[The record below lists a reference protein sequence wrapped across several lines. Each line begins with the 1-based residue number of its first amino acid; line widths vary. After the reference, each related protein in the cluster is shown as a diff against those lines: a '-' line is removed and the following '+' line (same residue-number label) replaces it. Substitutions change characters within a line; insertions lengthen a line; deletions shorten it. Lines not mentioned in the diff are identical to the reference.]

1 MVQETFPDVAT
12 QASIYSRVLDAA
24 GTRPVVFRTR
34 DIGGDK
40 VLPYLD
46 RPAAREEN
54 PAMGWRALRLGLDR
68 PALLRNQLRAL
79 LQAAG
84 GRSLRVM
91 FPMVSDVAE
100 FLAAR
105 KLLDR
110 ELERM
115 RERGQ
120 AVPRDL
126 RVGAMLEVP
135 SLVWQLEKLLPHVG
149 FVSIG
154 SNDLMQFFYA
164 VDRSNPVVAA
174 RYDMLSPAFLSL
186 IGRIIEQCRA
196 HAVPVGLCGEM
207 AGRPLEAMCLIGLG
221 LRNLSMPATA
231 VGPVKMMVRSL
242 NGAVLAGYLKGLL
255 DSSEPSVRDKLRNFA
270 QDHGFVI

>member
-1 MVQETFPDVAT
+1 
-12 QASIYSRVLDAA
+12 
-24 GTRPVVFRTR
+24 
-34 DIGGDK
+34 
-40 VLPYLD
+40 
-46 RPAAREEN
+46 
-54 PAMGWRALRLGLDR
+54 MGWRALRLGLDR

-79 LQAAG
+79 LRAAG

-91 FPMVSDVAE
+91 FPMVSDVGE

-105 KLLDR
+105 RLLDR
-110 ELERM
+110 ELERLKAKGK
-115 RERGQ
+115 E
-120 AVPRDL
+120 VPRDL

-135 SLVWQLEKLLPHVG
+135 SIVWQLDKLLPHVG

-174 RYDMLSPAFLSL
+174 RYDLLSPAFLSL
-186 IGRIIEQCRA
+186 IGGIVDKCRA

-221 LRNLSMPATA
+221 LRSLSMPPAA
-231 VGPVKMMVRSL
+231 VGPVKMMIRSL
-242 NGAVLAGYLKGLL
+242 NGSLVAGYLKGLL
-255 DSSEPSVRDKLRNFA
+255 DSPEPTLRDKLRNFA
-270 QDHGFVI
+270 QDHGFSI